1 MTTHSMRQ
9 AAADASQAPG
19 LTTTLI
25 VLAVI
30 VGATVLCY
38 VDKINGDALVGLFSA
53 ILGGV
58 LVRAGVASGSAASS
72 APPAGD

>member
-1 MTTHSMRQ
+1 MTTHAMRQ
-9 AAADASQAPG
+9 AAADASNAPG

-25 VLAVI
+25 VLSV
-30 VGATVLCY
+30 VLGATVLCY
-38 VDKINGDALVGLFSA
+38 LDKLDSA
-53 ILGGV
+53 AYATIVSTIIGGV